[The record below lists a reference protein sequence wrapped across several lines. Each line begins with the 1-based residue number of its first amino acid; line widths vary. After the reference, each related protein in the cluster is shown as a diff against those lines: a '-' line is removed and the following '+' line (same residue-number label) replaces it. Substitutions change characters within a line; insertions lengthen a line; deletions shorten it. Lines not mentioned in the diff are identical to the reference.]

1 MDGVVIDSSP
11 VLFQVWNGL
20 FEKLFGL
27 TVSKQ
32 EFAAQFGKNGLDFT
46 KYFFDKYN
54 LKMQPEEFYRR
65 QFQNNERFR
74 TDVHLKKGV
83 LDQLK
88 TLKPSYKI
96 ALATGAP
103 RESALDTVNT
113 FHIKQYFDFII
124 GGDEVNEAKPNPE
137 IFLKA
142 AEALNLEPKQ
152 CVVVEDAI
160 LGIQAAKAANMTC
173 IAVEDDFTKYQDHSM
188 ADFKIE
194 SMGELNE
201 ILLNKLK

>member
-88 TLKPSYKI
+88 TLKQLCLLPLKL
-96 ALATGAP
+96 LA
-103 RESALDTVNT
+103 
-113 FHIKQYFDFII
+113 
-124 GGDEVNEAKPNPE
+124 
-137 IFLKA
+137 
-142 AEALNLEPKQ
+142 PK
-152 CVVVEDAI
+152 E
-160 LGIQAAKAANMTC
+160 
-173 IAVEDDFTKYQDHSM
+173 
-188 ADFKIE
+188 
-194 SMGELNE
+194 
-201 ILLNKLK
+201 